1 VRASH
6 LAARACGHGYITIN
20 KRPSMASP
28 LPAVVTR
35 GSRAFQTIV
44 APRQR
49 RVGDLPPPR
58 HPGSACFWEPGCD
71 LRPASSANLRAST
84 HCPRFY
90 KKRLSNLSRGE
101 LYGMLKLSLY

>member
-1 VRASH
+1 MRASH

-44 APRQR
+44 AFWAGAAWETYLLRDIRGALVSGSQGATCVQLPRQTS
-49 RVGDLPPPR
+49 GHPPTAR
-58 HPGSACFWEPGCD
+58 AFTKSVCRISHAESSMGC
-71 LRPASSANLRAST
+71 
-84 HCPRFY
+84 
-90 KKRLSNLSRGE
+90 
-101 LYGMLKLSLY
+101 